1 MTSEQYDAVIVG
13 AGFAGIGAAIQ
24 LKRMG
29 YANFVIL
36 DREDDLGGTWY
47 VNHYPGLAVDVPT
60 TTYSYFFEPNP
71 KWSRLFSTGAEIKQY
86 ADEVAD
92 KYDVRRHIRFNTAVE
107 GARWDEEA
115 KLWRVALDGGET
127 LSTRYLI
134 TATGFL
140 SQPRTPDIPG
150 ITSFEGKV
158 IHTTDWDDSFDPSG
172 RRIAIIGTGATAV
185 QLIPELARNA
195 ADLTVY
201 QRTPIWVAPKV
212 DIRFSERTKRLFAR
226 VPLLQRTVRLI
237 TDTIYEAMIN
247 IGVVHY
253 KVPLFRRLNMSAMDL
268 CKINQFVAIRDKE
281 LRRKLTPDYDIG
293 CKRPTFSNSYF
304 RTFTKP
310 HVHLQADGID
320 HVEADGI
327 VNADGTKTVIDTLVL
342 ATGFDLWEANFP
354 AIEIIGRGG
363 RNLGKW
369 WRETRFQAYQ
379 GVSMPYFPNYLSLA
393 SPYAFLGLNFFN
405 TMEYQ
410 MRLMDRLFSEVHR
423 RGATTFEV
431 TEEANTRYLDRMTEA
446 LGSSLWTLGNCASSR
461 SYYFNP
467 SGEPSLL
474 RPMSTRDAIKE
485 ASEFPLSDYQIA

>member
-1 MTSEQYDAVIVG
+1 MTSEQFDAVIVG
-13 AGFAGIGAAIQ
+13 AGFGGIGAAIQ
-24 LKRMG
+24 LKRLG
-29 YANFVIL
+29 YDNFVIL

-71 KWSRLFSTGAEIKQY
+71 NWSRLFSTGAEIKQY
-86 ADEVAD
+86 ADDVAD
-92 KYDVRRHIRFNTAVE
+92 KYDVRRHIRFNATVE

-115 KLWRVALDGGET
+115 KAWRVGVAGGET
-127 LSTRYLI
+127 LTARYLV

-140 SQPRTPDIPG
+140 SQPKLPDIPG
-150 ITSFEGKV
+150 IDTFAGKIV
-158 IHTTDWDDSFDPSG
+158 HPADWDDDYDPTG
-172 RRIAIIGTGATAV
+172 RRVAIIGTGATAV
-185 QLIPELARNA
+185 QLIPELADRA

-212 DIRFSERTKRLFAR
+212 DVRFSERTKRLFR
-226 VPLLQRTVRLI
+226 RIPQVQRMIRTI
-237 TDTIYEAMIN
+237 TDTVYEMMILA
-247 IGVVHY
+247 GVVRY
-253 KVPLFRRLNMSAMDL
+253 RVPLFRRLNISAMDL
-268 CKINQFVAIRDKE
+268 CKIHQFVWIRDKE

-293 CKRPTFSNSYF
+293 CKRPTFSNRYF
-304 RTFTKP
+304 RALTKP

-327 VNADGTKTVIDTLVL
+327 VNADGTKTTIDTLVL

-354 AIEIIGRGG
+354 AIEVIGRDG

-405 TMEYQ
+405 TIEYQ
-410 MRLMDRLFSEVHR
+410 MRLMDRLLKEVDR

-431 TEEANTRYLDRMTEA
+431 TEEANAHYLDRMTEL
-446 LGSSLWTLGNCASSR
+446 LGDSLWTIGNCASSR

-474 RPMSTRDAIKE
+474 RPMSTHDAIRE
-485 ASEFPLSDYQIA
+485 ASEFPLTDYQIA

>member
-1 MTSEQYDAVIVG
+1 MTSEHFDAVIVG
-13 AGFAGIGAAIQ
+13 AGFGGIGAAIQ

-29 YANFVIL
+29 IEHFVIL

-71 KWSRLFSTGAEIKQY
+71 NWSRLFSTGAEIKQY
-86 ADEVAD
+86 ADSVAD
-92 KYDVRRHIRFNTAVE
+92 KYDVRRHIRFNTTVE
-107 GARWDEEA
+107 GARWDEDA
-115 KLWRVALDGGET
+115 ALWRVSTADGAT
-127 LSTRYLI
+127 VSARYLF

-140 SQPRTPDIPG
+140 SQPKLPEIPG
-150 ITSFEGKV
+150 ITGFEGRIV
-158 IHTTDWDDSFDPSG
+158 HTADWDDQYDPTG
-172 RRIAIIGTGATAV
+172 ERVAIIGTGATAV
-185 QLIPELARNA
+185 QLIPELARKA

-201 QRTPIWVAPKV
+201 QRTPIWVAPKI
-212 DIRFSERTKRLFAR
+212 DLRFSERTKRLFAR
-226 VPLLQRTVRLI
+226 FPVTQRAIRAV
-237 TDTIYEAMIN
+237 TDAIYELMITV
-247 IGVVHY
+247 GVVRY
-253 KVPLFRRLNMSAMDL
+253 RVPLFRRLNISAMDL
-268 CKINQFVAIRDKE
+268 CKIHQFISIRDKE
-281 LRRKLTPDYDIG
+281 LRRRLTPDYDIG
-293 CKRPTFSNSYF
+293 CKRPTFSNRYL
-304 RTFTKP
+304 RAFTKP
-310 HVHLQADGID
+310 HVHLQTDGIER
-320 HVEADGI
+320 VEADAV
-327 VNADGTKTVIDTLVL
+327 VNADGTRTEIDTLVL

-354 AIEIIGRGG
+354 AIEVIGRDG

-410 MRLMDRLFSEVHR
+410 MRLMERLFGEVRR

-431 TEEANTRYLDRMTEA
+431 TEEANDRYLDRMTEL
-446 LGSSLWTLGNCASSR
+446 LGGSLWTIGNCASAR

-474 RPMSTRDAIKE
+474 RPMSTREAIRE
-485 ASEFPLSDYQIA
+485 ASEFPLSDYHIA